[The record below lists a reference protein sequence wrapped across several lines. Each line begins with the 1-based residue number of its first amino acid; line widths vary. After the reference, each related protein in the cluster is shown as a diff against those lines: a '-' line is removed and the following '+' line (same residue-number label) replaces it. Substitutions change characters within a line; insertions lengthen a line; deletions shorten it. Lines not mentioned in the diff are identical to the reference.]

1 MTFCVFAVVVGLRV
15 AGTVV
20 VVLRV
25 AVVVLRVLD
34 LRVVV
39 KDAKMEENQRMII
52 KNTGSFR
59 HVATICVYSQ

>member
-15 AGTVV
+15 AAVVV
-20 VVLRV
+20 VVLR
-25 AVVVLRVLD
+25 LLD
-34 LRVVV
+34 LLVVV

-59 HVATICVYSQ
+59 HVASICVYSL

>member
-15 AGTVV
+15 TAAVV
-20 VVLRV
+20 VVLR
-25 AVVVLRVLD
+25 LLD
-34 LRVVV
+34 LLVVV

-59 HVATICVYSQ
+59 HVASICVYSL